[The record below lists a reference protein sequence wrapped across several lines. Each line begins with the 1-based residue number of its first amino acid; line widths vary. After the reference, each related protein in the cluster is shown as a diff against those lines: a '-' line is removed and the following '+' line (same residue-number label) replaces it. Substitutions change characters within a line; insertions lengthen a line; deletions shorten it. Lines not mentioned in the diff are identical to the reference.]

1 MKNKPLASI
10 LITNYNK
17 EKFLKKTI
25 NSCLKQNY
33 KNKEIIFFDDN
44 SNDNSLKI
52 MQKYKKVFLIKN
64 KKKKY
69 LSSPLN
75 QINGVVETFK
85 ESKGNYLFL
94 LDSDDRFKT
103 NKISNIIKIFEKNK
117 EVKFIQDVPKM
128 NSKNIIKLKRKKHFF
143 SIWPSFYNT
152 SCITAE
158 RVFFK
163 EFLKLIQKN
172 KFPNLEIDAR
182 LSIYAFLRNKF
193 KILGNS
199 YTFYNYDMYGITS
212 NYNKF
217 SFQWW
222 KKRKEAFEYM
232 FYLMIKLGLNIKKGP
247 DYYITNI
254 INFLIDLFCNQ
265 KKLS

>member
-33 KNKEIIFFDDN
+33 KNKEIIFFDDK

-52 MQKYKKVFLIKN
+52 VQKYKKVFLIKN

-69 LSSPLN
+69 LSDPLN
-75 QINGVVETFK
+75 QINGIVETFK
-85 ESKGNYLFL
+85 KSKGNYLFL

-103 NKISNIIKIFEKNK
+103 NKISNIIKIFKNNK
-117 EVKFIQDVPKM
+117 EVKFIQDSPKM
-128 NSKNIIKLKRKKHFF
+128 NRKNIIKLKKKKHFF

-152 SCITAE
+152 SCITVE
-158 RVFFK
+158 KIFFK

-193 KILGNS
+193 KILDNS
-199 YTFYNYDMYGITS
+199 YTFYNYDMHGITS
-212 NYNKF
+212 NYKKF
-217 SFQWW
+217 GVKWW

-247 DYYITNI
+247 DYYITNL
-254 INFLIDLFCNQ
+254 INFLIDLFYNQ